1 MKNNFLGLL
10 LKNIFVFLG
19 ALVSALLLTKVTING
34 LDIISK
40 SIDNLLS
47 GNKIIFVEF
56 IIPLVIYTI
65 IAVICAFVKV
75 YFSRLY
81 AVKIMRDLRNLVVKK
96 LISLEYSYY
105 DDNGSGKLSTGLLND
120 VNIIQHFL
128 SEMLPE
134 IFITIINVMIMLIY
148 IFNINKWLLAA
159 IALSYP
165 FVFLAVKIIS
175 RRVLELAKKRRHY
188 IDIESSEVYDIF
200 GGMDIVKSYNLY
212 DIMLDRIKKAMLNI
226 FGVEVKRAKIT
237 SVMEAA
243 RMLLKWIPSIIC
255 LSFGAVLV
263 IRNDITTGQLM
274 AFVLVTE
281 RAFEQFSSLPYYIN
295 EAVDSLVSIE
305 RIEEL
310 LRAPDEKAGGI
321 KELNTG
327 ENAVELNDIVFK
339 YGDNTLFNGLS
350 LKIKR
355 GEKVGIVGS
364 SGSGKST
371 LFKLLCG
378 LYTPLSGSYKLF
390 DTDFHKI
397 DIKYAREKIA
407 LISQDVFLF
416 PASIRE
422 NVSYGNDNAEFEEIE
437 KACKL
442 ANIHDFIINL
452 PKGYETEAGERGVKL
467 SGGERQRLSL
477 ARAYLKNAELLLM
490 DEPTSALD
498 TNNEKL
504 MNEVLKN
511 MSQNTTVV
519 IIAHRLSTVVNCD
532 NIFVIEN
539 GSVCEEG
546 THNVL
551 INKKGRYCELYNSTE
566 GGNVK

>member
-1 MKNNFLGLL
+1 M
-10 LKNIFVFLG
+10 
-19 ALVSALLLTKVTING
+19 
-34 LDIISK
+34 
-40 SIDNLLS
+40 
-47 GNKIIFVEF
+47 
-56 IIPLVIYTI
+56 
-65 IAVICAFVKV
+65 ICAFVKV

-105 DDNGSGKLSTGLLND
+105 DDNGSGRLSTGLLND

-212 DIMLDRIKKAMLNI
+212 DIMLDRIKKAMLDI

-295 EAVDSLVSIE
+295 EAVDSVVSIE

-321 KELNTG
+321 KQLNTG

-371 LFKLLCG
+371 LFKLICG
-378 LYTPLSGSYKLF
+378 LYAPLSGSYKLF
-390 DTDFHKI
+390 DTDFYKI

-422 NVSYGNDNAEFEEIE
+422 NVSYGNANAEFEEIE

-452 PKGYETEAGERGVKL
+452 PKGYETEVGERGVKL

-498 TNNEKL
+498 TDNENL

-511 MSQNTTVV
+511 MSPNTTVV

-551 INKKGRYCELYNSTE
+551 INKKGRYSELYNSTE